1 MININPM
8 LSLLAEKGLSFSELS
23 QLTQI
28 SLHDLSLMKKGKFI
42 TEENLDTLCRI
53 LNCQPCDIIEFTISD
68 NKGHWQWIES
78 NDNQTS
84 VK

>member
-1 MININPM
+1 MININP
-8 LSLLAEKGLSFSELS
+8 LIRLLAEKGLTFSELS

-28 SLHDLSLMKKGKFI
+28 SLHDLSLMKKGRYL

-53 LNCQPCDIIEFTISD
+53 LNCQPCDIIEFTNTES
-68 NKGHWQWIES
+68 KGHWEWVS
-78 NDNQTS
+78 NDGQMS